1 MRDIIN
7 INKNKRQTCKLKDN
21 NVIDF
26 QILNSKV
33 KMNVSSFMKNYI
45 ETFIINVLKYLL
57 KLKISIKSDKKLN
70 IIYIKNFFIY
80 DIKFYILK

>member
-70 IIYIKNFFIY
+70 FIYIKNFFIC